1 MLLFPLQDIIQHLH
15 DVNDQHFDLQ
25 VQLYSLLFSAMKDQ
39 RLWENGYV
47 AAQEA
52 LR

>member
-1 MLLFPLQDIIQHLH
+1 MFPLQDIIQHLH
-15 DVNDQHFDLQ
+15 DAGDKHYDLQ
-25 VQLYSLLFSAMKDQ
+25 VQLYSLLFTCLKDQ
-39 RLWENGYV
+39 RLWDIGFS